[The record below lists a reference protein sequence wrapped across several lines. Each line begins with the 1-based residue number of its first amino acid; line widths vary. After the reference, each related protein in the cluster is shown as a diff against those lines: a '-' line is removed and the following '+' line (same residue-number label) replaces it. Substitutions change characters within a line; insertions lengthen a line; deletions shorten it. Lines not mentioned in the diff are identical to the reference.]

1 MRYIYRILN
10 KVNNKSYIGQSVC
23 NKTRWASHKSAANRI
38 KDGSSKM
45 GDHGI
50 QIVHLA
56 IAKYG
61 AENFSFKVIEEVNTL
76 DEANEREKYWIAVY
90 DSFCNGYNCNEG
102 GSNAKLSKDT
112 KKKISEAMKG
122 CTPWNLGTKGI
133 MQANSGSFAKG
144 HVPWIA
150 GKSHSKESLKKM
162 SKTWFI
168 AGHRASPE
176 TEFSKGTRSPKRK
189 LTLKEANEIRS
200 KYAGGNVTYGDLSQ
214 EYGVSKSSVGDIIR
228 GKTYIN

>member
-38 KDGSSKM
+38 KDGLSKI

-61 AENFSFKVIEEVNTL
+61 VENFSFKVIEEVDTIY
-76 DEANEREKYWIAVY
+76 EANEREKYWIAVY
-90 DSFCNGYNCNEG
+90 DSCSNGYNCNEG
-102 GSNAKLSKDT
+102 GSNAKLSEDT
-112 KKKISEAMKG
+112 KKKISDAMKG
-122 CTPWNLGTKGI
+122 CVPWNLGTRGV
-133 MQANSGSFAKG
+133 MQANSGSFERG

-150 GKSHSKESLKKM
+150 GKNHSKESLKKM

-168 AGHRASPE
+168 AGHRASPQ
-176 TEFSKGTRSPKRK
+176 TEFTKGMISPKRK
-189 LTLKEANEIRS
+189 LTLKEADEIRFEYS
-200 KYAGGNVTYGDLSQ
+200 GGNVTYGDLSQ
-214 EYGVSKSSVGDIIR
+214 KYGISKSSIGDIIR
-228 GKTYIN
+228 GKTYVS